1 MEFQKIAE
9 ALATIATTSSTLD
22 KEYHLKHFGN
32 TLPGFKEVL
41 NFIYDPYFT
50 TCVGKKKLDR
60 TWEVDDE
67 RSVETVMSYF
77 RLGSTGNLF
86 DCIVANSFVYASEDP
101 TWQWAATGLVTKDLQ
116 IGVSVTTL
124 NKVYGTGFIPKI
136 GIMRGMHC
144 PENARGIYIV
154 TEKIDGNRRLIMNK
168 STGVEIYT
176 RSGRRD
182 FGLIDIETQ
191 AAQLPKDYVY
201 DCECVATGDY
211 ADSIELRQASASIL
225 NSRGKRTGIKAL
237 CFDMLPQT
245 EYDTGVS
252 KLGAAARK
260 AQLAVTMGDTQS
272 VETIAEWFDTE
283 HLNTFAAGLR
293 LLADRNIGTKLELIT
308 ALPILGI
315 ARTKAEGLALAQ
327 PIWETGGEGCMMVEY
342 RSPYEVNPNPRKTL
356 LKIKATQEFVLK
368 CVGVFEGRNKYTGML
383 GGITLIYTASDS
395 YDYRVDCG
403 SGFPDYLRDE
413 YWQHPEKI
421 IGKYVEIESFGET
434 QNAQGNYSLNCPIFK
449 RIVGEEE

>member
-22 KEYHLKHFGN
+22 KEYHLEHFGN

-50 TCVGKKKLDR
+50 TGIGQKKLDKSYYIQDSL
-60 TWEVDDE
+60 T
-67 RSVETVMSYF
+67 VEEIMQYL
-77 RLGSTGNLF
+77 RRCSTGNEASVDRASNF
-86 DCIVANSFVYASEDP
+86 IYAEDNP

-124 NKVYGTGFIPKI
+124 NKVFGDGFIPKI

-144 PENARGIYIV
+144 PDDAKGIYVV

-168 STGVEIYT
+168 ETGVEIYT

-182 FGLIDIETQ
+182 NGLIEIENQ
-191 AAQLPKDYVY
+191 AKLLPVDYVY
-201 DCECVATGDY
+201 DCECVAVGDFN
-211 ADSIELRQASASIL
+211 DSIELRQASASIL
-225 NSRGKRTGIKAL
+225 NSRGKRTGVKAL
-237 CFDMLPQT
+237 CFDMLPQS
-245 EYDTGVS
+245 EYDAGIS
-252 KLGAAARK
+252 RLGAAARK
-260 AQLAVTMGDTQS
+260 AQLAATMGDMES
-272 VETIAEWFDTE
+272 VYTLTDWLDNNSM
-283 HLNTFAAGLR
+283 NTLAGGLK
-293 LLADRNIGTKLELIT
+293 LLAARNEGKKLELIT

-315 ARTKAEGLALAQ
+315 ARTKAEGMALAQ

-383 GGITLIYTASDS
+383 GGITLEYTASDD
-395 YDYRVDCG
+395 YDYSVDCG
-403 SGFPDYLRDE
+403 SGFPDYLRNE

-421 IGKYVEIESFGET
+421 IGEYVEIESFGET

-449 RIVGEEE
+449 RVKGERE